1 MSGGTIFW
9 GSRAVPFLT
18 GESVA
23 SALGRAGV
31 RSFGLG
37 PTGTA
42 RAVFCGIGQCQNCLV
57 SIEGRSAEACL
68 TICRDGLHVLPEAE
82 GLSDV

>member
-1 MSGGTIFW
+1 MSDGTIFW
-9 GSRAVPFLT
+9 GARAVSFLM

-31 RSFGLG
+31 RSFGPG
-37 PTGTA
+37 PSGTE

-57 SIEGRSAEACL
+57 SIDGRSVEACL

-82 GLSDV
+82 GLPHV